1 MGGGNFSSVKAQLI
15 PLEAGELIFY
25 ITDNPLNFDI
35 TISLEL
41 VPNTLCW
48 DAHPYPNLDLHNLTT
63 SYNGSSQT
71 TDFRVYWSS
80 VWAYPSGPH
89 VYALGQY
96 KVSAKIGSNER
107 KYFYLDYRTSTLPE
121 NFQGDLVLDYS
132 VNDNKFYRENTQN
145 EVPLDAKI
153 WVLQPGTGY
162 SNEELEPLQPENFNL
177 STYNSHPKVTWS
189 HSANPYDF
197 VTGYAIYRSASSDSG
212 PFSKVATTSAGA
224 TSWVDWEFAS
234 GSMLTVYY
242 KMVAVNGNRE
252 SKFTQTASMKVNPAK
267 EGSQDRNDLKY
278 TLSQNYPNP
287 FNPTTTITYS
297 IPSDEHVTLKVF
309 NTLGEEVAELV
320 NEIITAGIYS
330 TDFNAEN
337 LPSGI
342 YIYRINAG
350 KYTDSRKLLL
360 IK

>member
-1 MGGGNFSSVKAQLI
+1 MES
-15 PLEAGELIFY
+15 GELIIY
-25 ITDNPLNFDI
+25 IIDNPLNLDI

-48 DAHPYPNLDLHNLTT
+48 DAHPYPDLDLHNLTS
-63 SYNGSSQT
+63 SYTGSSQIGN
-71 TDFRVYWSS
+71 DDNGFRVDWSS
-80 VWAYPSGPH
+80 VWNYPTREH
-89 VYALGQY
+89 AFALGQY

-121 NFQGDLVLDYS
+121 NFQGDLKLDYS
-132 VNDNKFYRENTQN
+132 VDDNKFYIRYTQN
-145 EVPLDAKI
+145 EVPIDAKI

-162 SNEELEPLQPENFNL
+162 SSQELEPLQPDNFNL

-197 VTGYAIYRSASSDSG
+197 VTGYAIYRSTSDFG
-212 PFSKVATTSAGA
+212 PFSKVAITSAGA
-224 TSWVDWEFAS
+224 TNWIDWEFAS
-234 GSMLTVYY
+234 GNMLTIYY

-252 SKFTQTASMKVNPAK
+252 SQFTQTASMKVMPAK
-267 EGSQDRNDLKY
+267 EGSQESNDLKY

-287 FNPTTTITYS
+287 FNPTTTISYT
-297 IPSDEHVTLKVF
+297 IPSDEHVTLKVY

-320 NEIITAGIYS
+320 NEIKTAGIYS

-342 YIYRINAG
+342 YIYRINTG

>member
-1 MGGGNFSSVKAQLI
+1 M
-15 PLEAGELIFY
+15 EEGELIFY

-48 DAHPYPNLDLHNLTT
+48 DAHPSPDLDLHNLTT
-63 SYNGSSQT
+63 SYNGSTQT
-71 TDFRVYWSS
+71 SNFRVNWSS
-80 VWAYPSGPH
+80 VWAYPSWQH
-89 VYALGQY
+89 VFALGQY
-96 KVSAKIGSNER
+96 KVTAKIGANER

-121 NFQGDLVLDYS
+121 NFQGDLKLDYS
-132 VNDNKFYRENTQN
+132 VDDNKFYIRYTQN

-162 SNEELEPLQPENFNL
+162 SSQELEPLQPDNYNL

-189 HSANPYDF
+189 HSASPYDF
-197 VTGYAIYRSASSDSG
+197 VTGYAIYRSTSDFG

-234 GSMLTVYY
+234 GNMLTIYY

-267 EGSQDRNDLKY
+267 EGSQDKNDLNY

-287 FNPTTTITYS
+287 FNPTTTISYS
-297 IPSDEHVTLKVF
+297 IPSDEYVTLKVF

-320 NEIITAGIYS
+320 NEIKTAGIYS